1 MFSHDTDIGERRAI
15 CDAHGFRSVFS
26 RGRFATVRGNIAEL
40 SVDLENGVVDS
51 SVPKSY
57 WCEDKGRDR
66 VD

>member
-1 MFSHDTDIGERRAI
+1 MFSHVTDIGERRAI

-26 RGRFATVRGNIAEL
+26 RGRFATVGENIAEL
-40 SVDLENGVVDS
+40 SVDLENGVFDP
-51 SVPKSY
+51 SVPKGY